1 MIQTKQRSIRV
12 FEIDNTDLEEC
23 LDFLQKHSLLLK
35 DYLIFFAHTPQ
46 KELEELALQLG
57 LTYFVPNHSFAPIK
71 VEKSREVEKLKIISK
86 PVRSGEDI
94 EHQGDLIICD
104 NVHNGARISATGCIS
119 IFGNCEGRIECDG
132 AYLILKNIHANH
144 IIFNGQIFS
153 KEMLDKIN
161 SNPQNL
167 KLVIRNGDFI
177 TIKELK

>member
-1 MIQTKQRSIRV
+1 MIQTKQRNIRV
-12 FEIDNTDLEEC
+12 FEIDNTNLEEC

-35 DYLIFFAHTPQ
+35 DYLIFFVHAPQ
-46 KELEELALQLG
+46 KELEDLVLQLG
-57 LTYFVPNHSFAPIK
+57 LTYFVPNYSFAPIK
-71 VEKSREVEKLKIISK
+71 VENSRETEKLKIISK
-86 PVRSGEDI
+86 PIRSGEDI

-132 AYLILKNIHANH
+132 EYLILKNIHANH
-144 IIFNGQIFS
+144 IIFSGQIFS

-161 SNPQNL
+161 LNPQNL
-167 KLVIRNGDFI
+167 KLVVRNGDFI